1 MYGGYGDH
9 MAGAAWL
16 WGLGWL
22 LLIIVG
28 VVLAVWVVTSIVRGD
43 RHGSTGSM
51 GSSVPPAPGPG
62 TPLRPEPLDILRER
76 FARGEITQEEFETAK
91 RVLGYGP

>member
-1 MYGGYGDH
+1 MYGFYGDH

-22 LLIIVG
+22 LLVVIGI
-28 VVLAVWVVTSIVRGD
+28 VLAVWAITTVVRGD
-43 RHGSTGSM
+43 RHGSAGSA
-51 GSSVPPAPGPG
+51 GSPPPAPGAP
-62 TPLRPEPLDILRER
+62 PRPEPLDILRER
-76 FARGEITQEEFETAK
+76 FARGEITQEEFETAR

>member
-9 MAGAAWL
+9 MAGVAWL

-22 LLIIVG
+22 LLIVIG
-28 VVLAVWVVTSIVRGD
+28 IVLAVWAITTVVRGD
-43 RHGSTGSM
+43 RN
-51 GSSVPPAPGPG
+51 GSSRSAGSPPPAPGAP
-62 TPLRPEPLDILRER
+62 PRPEPLDILRER